1 MAQRGITELKLPE
14 IVQIIENTIAN
25 TLHKQIITFN
35 EKECK
40 KKKEIGI
47 IFVTFQ
53 NFLDIITTILERC
66 YLGKNA
72 NIEVGGG
79 IIVRKT
85 AKSILVTT

>member
-1 MAQRGITELKLPE
+1 MKKN
-14 IVQIIENTIAN
+14 V
-25 TLHKQIITFN
+25 
-35 EKECK
+35 K
-40 KKKEIGI
+40 KKRNWNY
-47 IFVTFQ
+47 FCDFS